1 MNIKRMLG
9 HNYQKD
15 TDYLRFKYYG
25 DFDTMKWIADDCKA
39 DLEYIGNS
47 NLDGAPVFI
56 YTFHDINVELL
67 KDFKQLNVH
76 LRELKIRKYTKKDL
90 TKEEQSILTFFN
102 FFMNSDQNMLIKGV
116 STLEIKKLFEEGYE
130 ED

>member
-1 MNIKRMLG
+1 MNIKKMLG

-25 DFDTMKWIADDCKA
+25 EFDTMKWIAEDCIE
-39 DLEYIGNS
+39 DLQYIGNS
-47 NLDGAPVFI
+47 NIDGAPIFI
-56 YTFHDINVELL
+56 YMFHNIDINLL
-67 KDFKQLNVH
+67 KDFKLLNVH

-90 TKEEQSILTFFN
+90 TKKEQSLLTFFN
-102 FFMNSDQNMLIKGV
+102 FFMNSDENMLIKGV
-116 STLEIKKLFEEGYE
+116 SNFEIKELHVE